1 MARKERKKI
10 GELLVEA
17 GVAKPEQVDQAVA
30 TAKSSRK
37 RTGEVLVEMQACSEE
52 DVARALGRQFGM
64 EFVNL
69 DRLEGANRV
78 NRKLLSEDIIK
89 KYMILPLDQKVGNT
103 LKILVH
109 DPMDL
114 DALSA
119 LQFRLTCTF
128 VTLIASRGQIRR
140 FVEGEK
146 EEANLL
152 NRKSVMTASVNF
164 STDKSTDS
172 SMDKSVDRNTASLDS
187 DRKDSAQA
195 ATAAEVGAATKVVDR
210 LIIDAVHQRAS
221 DIHIEPM
228 KNHVRVRFRV
238 DGSCAQVEEVP
249 KKLQSSLLA
258 KIKLMAGVNIAE
270 RRVPQDGR
278 IKFTVDGTAI
288 DFRVSA
294 CPAYWG
300 ESIVLRILRPESARI
315 GLLNLGLQ
323 QDTLDT
329 FNKIIRRPNG
339 IFLVTGPTGSGKTT
353 TLYSALNDLNRPDRK
368 IITAEDPVEFSF
380 EGINQVQVR
389 EKIGLTFPVILK
401 SMLRQAPNIILV
413 GEIRDREV
421 ADIAIQAA
429 LTGHL
434 VFSTLHTNDAPS
446 AITRLIDM
454 GVKPFLVASSIQAV
468 LAQRLARILCPEC
481 KVRDEAPDPHWM
493 RVAGITAAEIANGNI
508 MKPVGCPKCAN
519 IGYRGRRG
527 VYEMMVMNSEIRD
540 LAFQRSTVS
549 KLRGAAVRS
558 GMRTLLGDGK
568 IKVLNG
574 MTTAEEVATFAQ
586 AEIAV

>member
-17 GVAKPEQVDQAVA
+17 GVATVAKIEEAVA

-37 RTGEVLVEMQACSEE
+37 RTGEVLVEMNVCSDE

-69 DRLEGANRV
+69 ERPEGLNRV
-78 NRKLLSEDIIK
+78 NKKLLSEDQIK
-89 KYMILPLDQKVGNT
+89 KFLILPLDEKVGNT
-103 LKILVH
+103 MKILIH

-114 DALSA
+114 DALTA
-119 LQFRLTCTF
+119 LQFRLNCQFEKFIT
-128 VTLIASRGQIRR
+128 SRTQLRD
-140 FVEGEK
+140 FVEGGK
-146 EEANLL
+146 SASSLL
-152 NRKSVMTASVNF
+152 NKMSVVTASITQTHDRTKD
-164 STDKSTDS
+164 SSQDRSSQDKSQDA
-172 SMDKSVDRNTASLDS
+172 SVDRDKLQKID
-187 DRKDSAQA
+187 
-195 ATAAEVGAATKVVDR
+195 EGALKVVDR
-210 LIIDAVHQRAS
+210 MIINAVTNRAS

-228 KNHVRVRFRV
+228 KTSVRLRFRI
-238 DGSCAQVEEVP
+238 DGSCIDITPPIP
-249 KKLQSSLLA
+249 KKLQSSVIA
-258 KIKLMAGVNIAE
+258 RIKLMAGINISE
-270 RRVPQDGR
+270 RRIPQDGR
-278 IKFTVDGTAI
+278 IKFSVEGSPI
-288 DFRVSA
+288 DFRVSS
-294 CPAYWG
+294 CPAIWG

-329 FNKIIRRPNG
+329 FNKVIRRPNG

-353 TLYSALNDLNRPDRK
+353 TLYSALNDLNRPDKK

-380 EGINQVQVR
+380 KGINQVQVR
-389 EKIGLTFPVILK
+389 ESIGLTFPIILK
-401 SMLRQAPNIILV
+401 SMLRQAPNVILV

-434 VFSTLHTNDAPS
+434 VFSTLHTNDAAS
-446 AITRLIDM
+446 AITRLVDM

-468 LAQRLARILCPEC
+468 LAQRLARILCSDC
-481 KVRDEAPDPHWM
+481 KVIDENPDTSWLRM
-493 RVAGITAAEIANGNI
+493 AGITAEEADRSTL
-508 MKPVGCPKCAN
+508 MKPVGCPKCSHT
-519 IGYRGRRG
+519 GYHGRRG
-527 VYEMMVMNSEIRD
+527 VYEMMVMNTEIRD
-540 LAFQRSTVS
+540 LAFQRATVT
-549 KLRGAAVRS
+549 KIRQAAVRA

-574 MTTAEEVATFAQ
+574 MTTADEVAKFAQ
-586 AEIAV
+586 ADIAS

>member
-17 GVAKPEQVDQAVA
+17 GVATVAKIEEAVA

-37 RTGEVLVEMQACSEE
+37 RTGEVLVEMNVCSDE

-69 DRLEGANRV
+69 ERPEGLNRV
-78 NRKLLSEDIIK
+78 NKKLLSEDQIK
-89 KYMILPLDQKVGNT
+89 KFLILPLDEKVGNT
-103 LKILVH
+103 MKILIH

-114 DALSA
+114 DALTA
-119 LQFRLTCTF
+119 LQFRLNCQFEKFIT
-128 VTLIASRGQIRR
+128 SRTQLRE
-140 FVEGEK
+140 FVEGGK
-146 EEANLL
+146 SASSLL
-152 NRKSVMTASVNF
+152 NKMSVVTASITQTHDRTQD
-164 STDKSTDS
+164 SSQDRSSQDKSQDA
-172 SMDKSVDRNTASLDS
+172 SVDRDKLQKID
-187 DRKDSAQA
+187 
-195 ATAAEVGAATKVVDR
+195 EGALKVVDR
-210 LIIDAVHQRAS
+210 MIINAVTNRAS

-228 KNHVRVRFRV
+228 KTSVRLRFRI
-238 DGSCAQVEEVP
+238 DGSCIDITPPIP
-249 KKLQSSLLA
+249 KKLQSSVIA
-258 KIKLMAGVNIAE
+258 RIKLMAGINISE
-270 RRVPQDGR
+270 RRIPQDGR
-278 IKFTVDGTAI
+278 IKFVVEGSPI
-288 DFRVSA
+288 DFRVSS
-294 CPAYWG
+294 CPAIWG

-329 FNKIIRRPNG
+329 FNKVIRRPNG

-353 TLYSALNDLNRPDRK
+353 TLYSALNDLNRPDKK

-380 EGINQVQVR
+380 KGINQVQVR
-389 EKIGLTFPVILK
+389 ESIGLTFPIILK
-401 SMLRQAPNIILV
+401 SMLRQAPNVILV

-434 VFSTLHTNDAPS
+434 VFSTLHTNDAAS
-446 AITRLIDM
+446 AITRLVDM

-468 LAQRLARILCPEC
+468 LAQRLARILCSEC
-481 KVRDEAPDPHWM
+481 KVRDENPDANWL
-493 RVAGITAAEIANGNI
+493 RLAGITAEEAARSTL
-508 MKPVGCPKCAN
+508 MKPVGCPKCSHT
-519 IGYRGRRG
+519 GYHGRRG

-540 LAFQRSTVS
+540 LAFQRATVT
-549 KLRGAAVRS
+549 KIRQAAVRS

-574 MTTAEEVATFAQ
+574 MTTADEVAKFAQ
-586 AEIAV
+586 ADVSS

>member
-1 MARKERKKI
+1 MARKERRKI

-17 GVAKPEQVDQAVA
+17 GVAKSEQVEQAVS
-30 TAKSSRK
+30 TAKASRK
-37 RTGEVLVEMQACSEE
+37 RTGEVLVEMGACTEE
-52 DVARALGRQFGM
+52 DVAKALGRQFGM
-64 EFVNL
+64 EFANL
-69 DRLEGANRV
+69 DRPEWANRV
-78 NRKLLSEDIIK
+78 NRKLLPEDVTK
-89 KYMILPLDQKVGNT
+89 KFLILPLDEKKGNIVR
-103 LKILVH
+103 LLIH

-114 DALSA
+114 EALTA
-119 LQFRLTCTF
+119 LQFRLSCQFETF
-128 VTLIASRGQIRR
+128 ITSRGQIRR
-140 FVEGEK
+140 FLEGGK
-146 EEANLL
+146 EEGSLL
-152 NRKSVMTASVNF
+152 NRKSLMTASITQ
-164 STDKSTDS
+164 SKDTSRDS
-172 SMDKSVDRNTASLDS
+172 SQDSSRDASRDASVDS
-187 DRKDSAQA
+187 DRADRQAQMS
-195 ATAAEVGAATKVVDR
+195 ATKLVDR
-210 LIIDAVHQRAS
+210 IIIDAVEQRSS

-228 KNHVRVRFRV
+228 KQYVMLRYRI
-238 DGSCAQVEEVP
+238 DGSCVEMERID
-249 KKLQSSLLA
+249 KRLQSAMLA
-258 KIKLMAGVNIAE
+258 RIKLMAGVNIAE

-278 IKFTVDGTAI
+278 IKFKVGDSNI

-300 ESIVLRILRPESARI
+300 ESIVMRILRPESARI

-329 FNKIIRRPNG
+329 FNKVIRRPNG

-380 EGINQVQVR
+380 KGINQVQVR
-389 EKIGLTFPVILK
+389 ENIGLTFPVILK

-481 KVRDEAPDPHWM
+481 KVPDDQPDPHWA
-493 RVAGITAAEIANGNI
+493 RITGITAEEIARGTM
-508 MKPVGCPKCAN
+508 MKPVGCPKCAK
-519 IGYRGRRG
+519 IGYKGRKG
-527 VYEMMVMNSEIRD
+527 VYEMMLMNSEIRD
-540 LAFQRSTVS
+540 LAFQRATVG
-549 KLRGAAVRS
+549 KIRAAAVRS

-568 IKVLNG
+568 IKVLKG
-574 MTTAEEVATFAQ
+574 ITTADEVATFAQ
-586 AEIAV
+586 ADVAP

>member
-10 GELLVEA
+10 GELLREA
-17 GVAKPEQVDQAVA
+17 GVVKPEQVEQAVSA
-30 TAKSSRK
+30 AKASRK
-37 RTGEVLVEMQACSEE
+37 RTGEVLVELGACTEE

-64 EFVNL
+64 EFANL
-69 DRLEGANRV
+69 ERPEWANRV
-78 NRKLLSEDIIK
+78 NRKLVPDDVTR
-89 KYMILPLDQKVGNT
+89 KYLILPLDEKKGSVVK
-103 LKILVH
+103 LLIH

-114 DALSA
+114 EALTA
-119 LQFRLTCTF
+119 LQFRLNCQFETYIT
-128 VTLIASRGQIRR
+128 SRGQIRR
-140 FVEGEK
+140 FLDGGKDEPS
-146 EEANLL
+146 LL
-152 NRKSVMTASVNF
+152 NRKSIMTASITQSKDTSRDL
-164 STDKSTDS
+164 STDASRDA
-172 SMDKSVDRNTASLDS
+172 SVDT
-187 DRKDSAQA
+187 DRADSA
-195 ATAAEVGAATKVVDR
+195 EKVGATKLVDR
-210 LIIDAVHQRAS
+210 LIIDAVQLRSS

-228 KNHVRVRFRV
+228 KQYVLVRYRI
-238 DGSCAQVEEVP
+238 DGSCVEMERID
-249 KKLQSSLLA
+249 KRLQSALLA
-258 KIKLMAGVNIAE
+258 RIKLMAGVNIAE

-278 IKFTVDGTAI
+278 IKFTVDGSNI

-300 ESIVLRILRPESARI
+300 ESIVMRILRPESARI

-323 QDTLDT
+323 QDTLDA
-329 FNKIIRRPNG
+329 FNRVIRRPNG

-380 EGINQVQVR
+380 KGINQVQVR
-389 EKIGLTFPVILK
+389 EHIGLTFPVILK

-481 KVRDEAPDPHWM
+481 KAVDDQPDPQGA
-493 RVAGITAAEIANGNI
+493 RITGITQEEIARGTM
-508 MKPVGCPKCAN
+508 MKPVGCAKCGM
-519 IGYRGRRG
+519 IGYKGRKG
-527 VYEMMVMNSEIRD
+527 VYEMMIMNSEIRD
-540 LAFQRSTVS
+540 LAFQRATVG
-549 KLRGAAVRS
+549 KIREAAVRA

-568 IKVLNG
+568 IKVLQG
-574 MTTAEEVATFAQ
+574 LTTCEEVATFAQ
-586 AEIAV
+586 ADMAS